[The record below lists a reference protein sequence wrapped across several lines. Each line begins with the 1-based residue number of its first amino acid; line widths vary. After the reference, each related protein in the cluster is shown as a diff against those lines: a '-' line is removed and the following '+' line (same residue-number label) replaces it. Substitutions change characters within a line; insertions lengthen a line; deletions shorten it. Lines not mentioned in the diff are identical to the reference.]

1 MTKTTVK
8 QPTLKSLEKDC
19 SSIRLEEYDQALLV
33 TSSLPVAVLS
43 TAILSRIMINSEKRF
58 HTTFSEPVIT
68 VDTLNDLRQKYKSS
82 VVILVGIDI
91 IGTGR
96 VKKASG
102 YPIIVGGE
110 FESEQIESFRLGTNQ
125 TLTSVAYVL
134 TESLEKQFDYDLQ
147 LATAGALLSIG
158 SEKTK
163 KNANNEVIEL
173 AKSKGIIEERK
184 GFKLLG
190 VSLLPLDE
198 VFRYSTYPYLQSISG
213 NQKAC
218 DSLLNE
224 AEIPVAKLRT
234 PLSNL
239 STSEAQR
246 LTSKLIPTLDS
257 NVISRLLGPDYEF
270 PREPE
275 SSLFR
280 HLSGI
285 EIVASTA
292 WALNEPG
299 AFMSVLFGD
308 RGRALRLLIDSHMSH
323 HKDVISA
330 VQRLESN
337 LMSEST
343 TSATIIKASGYR
355 VELLPDIGRI
365 ALETG
370 IVDTGRPVALN
381 HDDAFII
388 VWPSHNL
395 ALKDAFRSILKEKID
410 QTATSIRSIK
420 IFGGSQ
426 ERERALQIIATM
438 NKESG

>member
-1 MTKTTVK
+1 MTKTTAK

-19 SSIRLEEYDQALLV
+19 SSINLEKLNQVLLV
-33 TSSLPVAVLS
+33 TSPSPVAVLS
-43 TAILSRIMINSEKRF
+43 TAVLSRIMINSEKGF
-58 HTTFSEPVIT
+58 HIIFSEPVMT
-68 VDTLNDLRQKYKSS
+68 VDTLNALRQKYESS
-82 VVILVGIDI
+82 TLFLVGVDI
-91 IGTGR
+91 VGTGR
-96 VKKASG
+96 VKKGSG
-102 YPIIVGGE
+102 YPIIIGGE
-110 FESEQIESFRLGTNQ
+110 FESTQIESFRLGTNQ
-125 TLTSVAYVL
+125 TLASAAYVF
-134 TESLEKQFDYDLQ
+134 TELLEKRFDYDLQ
-147 LATAGALLSIG
+147 LATAGALLSIDP
-158 SEKTK
+158 EKTK

-173 AKSKGIIEERK
+173 ARSKGIIEERK

-190 VSLLPLDE
+190 VTLLPLDE
-198 VFRYSTYPYLQSISG
+198 VFRYSTYPYLQTISG

-224 AEIPVAKLRT
+224 AEIPVPKLRT

-239 STSEAQR
+239 NTSETQR

-257 NVISRLLGPDYEF
+257 NIISRLLGTDYEF
-270 PREPE
+270 PKEGE
-275 SSLFR
+275 NSLFR

-292 WALNEPG
+292 WALSELG
-299 AFMSVLFGD
+299 AFMSILLGD

-330 VQRLESN
+330 VQRLESS
-337 LMSEST
+337 LVSEST

-381 HDDAFII
+381 HDDAFVI
-388 VWPSHNL
+388 VWPSHSL
-395 ALKDAFRSILKEKID
+395 TLKDAFRSILKEKID
-410 QTATSIRSIK
+410 QTATSTQSIK